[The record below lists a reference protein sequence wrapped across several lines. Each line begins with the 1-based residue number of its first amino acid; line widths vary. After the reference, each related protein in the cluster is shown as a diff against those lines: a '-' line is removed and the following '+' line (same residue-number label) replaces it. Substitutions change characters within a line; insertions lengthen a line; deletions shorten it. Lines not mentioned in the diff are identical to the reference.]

1 MNHLIRALIR
11 ALALAVALSCA
22 LPVQAAETII
32 PAFSAAAESSH
43 VLCDATGTAPVHK
56 APCNLRS
63 VYVTTG
69 AVAGYLMTFNAVSA
83 PVDGAVTP
91 RDCIVVP
98 ANSTVSLI
106 YDDMTQESF
115 NTGLT
120 AVFSSTGC
128 FTKTASATA
137 FFKARAQ

>member
-1 MNHLIRALIR
+1 MNNLVR
-11 ALALAVALSCA
+11 ALAFAAGASFA
-22 LPVQAAETII
+22 LPSYAAETII

-43 VLCDATGTAPVHK
+43 VLCDATGTAPVRK
-56 APCNLRS
+56 APCFFRS

-69 AVAGYLMTFNAVSA
+69 ATAGYLMTFNAVSA

-91 RDCIVVP
+91 RECIVAP

-106 YDDMTQESF
+106 FSDETQEPYV
-115 NTGLT
+115 TGLT
-120 AVFSSTGC
+120 VVFSSTGC

-137 FFKARAQ
+137 FFKGRAQ